1 MNGLEITP
9 VRAACVSKR
18 ANPARHGV
26 ATARCL
32 CRGFVLGFL
41 VLGFPSS
48 DPERAVLIEDLQ

>member
-9 VRAACVSKR
+9 VRAAGISKR

-41 VLGFPSS
+41 VLGFPSR
-48 DPERAVLIEDLQ
+48 DRKQAILIEDLP